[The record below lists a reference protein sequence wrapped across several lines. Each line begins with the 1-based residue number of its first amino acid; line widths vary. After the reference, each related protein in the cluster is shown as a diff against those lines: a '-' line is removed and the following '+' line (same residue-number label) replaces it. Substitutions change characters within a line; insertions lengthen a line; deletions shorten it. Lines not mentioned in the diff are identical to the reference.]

1 MAKYSSRDVEYLKN
15 AILVFHIDLLVD
27 SKLPSQAH
35 HRYSPTIAK
44 CLQEDIE
51 YTITVSDFTKSEA
64 IIPALNKQPNVD
76 KMKYLLLPSFRRYQH
91 LNDRAFIKKS
101 LQTLLKQAKA
111 SDDTQTELDC
121 ITKLSMQDYTVNDTL
136 QDYFAS
142 QMKYY
147 RSSFATTPVGI
158 TTRRQYLQM
167 YRLLHHQHL

>member
-1 MAKYSSRDVEYLKN
+1 MAKYSSRDEEYLKN

-35 HRYSPTIAK
+35 HRYSPTLAK

-64 IIPALNKQPNVD
+64 IIPALNKQSNTD

-101 LQTLLKQAKA
+101 LQTLFKRAKA
-111 SDDTQTELDC
+111 SNDMQTQVEC
-121 ITKLSMQDYTVNDTL
+121 VTKLSMHDYTVDDL
-136 QDYFAS
+136 LRDYFS
-142 QMKYY
+142 NQMKYY
-147 RSSFATTPVGI
+147 RSNFGTTPIGI
-158 TTRRQYLQM
+158 TTYRQYLQM